1 MRAVLNFWS
10 FFERRNGQEQGAG
23 RLLAL
28 GRRPLLAIATSNFLS
43 LTPSLAFD
51 STRHTLI
58 MASDA
63 KPYHVL
69 IIGGGIAG
77 PVLGLALQKVGVSCA
92 LYEAYPYVDTVG
104 GGFNIAPNGM
114 HVLNQ
119 LGLAEE
125 LVQRCA
131 HADMAY
137 FRDETGS
144 ELGQFPFGPSSKFEL
159 PAVSMSRSL
168 LYSILAK
175 AVKDRGLPMH
185 YEKKLVSYD
194 DSTHADCVVATFE
207 DGTTARGNIIIGA
220 DGVRSVVRSQML
232 PNGPAPEYT
241 GLIGIGGFV
250 ETAQLQVPATDFNA
264 LTFSFGPQGFF
275 GWGGAEDGKL
285 MWWSNWTREQP
296 YEREEITSFDVE
308 SLKTELLG
316 LFGTWPAPIPDCIRN
331 TTDILRHNVFDIQN
345 LPQWSRGRALLI
357 GDAAHAVSPTSGQG
371 VSLALEDAI
380 CIVNLL
386 KKHNFN
392 HTAAFNTFEKE
403 RKPRCEAI
411 IAEGRR
417 QSASKGQVSWLTS
430 KIRGFFLKMIFKFT
444 GPARIHEVM
453 AYRADLDVTPI
464 TPTPAPPVKTRT
476 ASPEEPDI
484 TREPRDMLE

>member
-1 MRAVLNFWS
+1 
-10 FFERRNGQEQGAG
+10 
-23 RLLAL
+23 
-28 GRRPLLAIATSNFLS
+28 
-43 LTPSLAFD
+43 
-51 STRHTLI
+51 

-77 PVLGLALQKVGVSCA
+77 PVLGLALQKVGISCA
-92 LYEAYPYVDTVG
+92 IYEAYPFVDSVG

-114 HVLNQ
+114 HILNQ
-119 LGLAEE
+119 IGLADE
-125 LVQRCA
+125 LIARCA
-131 HADMAY
+131 HADTAY

-144 ELGQFPFGPSSKFEL
+144 ELGQFPFGPSSKFEF
-159 PAVSMSRSL
+159 PAVSMSRTL
-168 LYSILAK
+168 LYTILAK
-175 AVKDRGLPMH
+175 AVKDRGVPMFH
-185 YEKKLVSYD
+185 EKKLVSYD
-194 DSTHADCVVATFE
+194 DSTQNNCVVATFE
-207 DGTTARGNIIIGA
+207 DGTTAQGDIIIGA

-250 ETAQLQVPATDFNA
+250 ETDLQVPPTDFNA

-285 MWWSNWTREQP
+285 MWWSNWTRDTP
-296 YEREEITSFDVE
+296 FERSEITNFDVE
-308 SLKTELLG
+308 ALKTELLG
-316 LFGTWPAPIPDCIRN
+316 LFGSWPAPIADCIRN
-331 TTDILRHNVFDIQN
+331 TTNILRHNVYDIQS

-371 VSLALEDAI
+371 VSLALEDALT
-380 CIVNLL
+380 IVNLL
-386 KKHNFN
+386 KKHNFD
-392 HTAAFNTFEKE
+392 HCAAFEVFEKE

-417 QSASKGQVSWLTS
+417 QSGSKGQVSWLTS
-430 KIRGFFLKMIFKFT
+430 KIRGFFLKLIFKFT

-453 AYRADLDVTPI
+453 SFKVNLDEEPVSKPQ
-464 TPTPAPPVKTRT
+464 PPVETDFVP
-476 ASPEEPDI
+476 SSS
-484 TREPRDMLE
+484 